1 MADRQPWQNWT
12 CRKLVCFGW
21 YTLHETMTSSGEMM
35 YCSVSVILTL
45 YAGILLG
52 QVGQH
57 LGSVCSG

>member
-1 MADRQPWQNWT
+1 MAERQPRQNWT
-12 CRKLVCFGW
+12 CRKPVCFGW
-21 YTLHETMTSSGEMM
+21 YMLHETMTSSGEMM
-35 YCSVSVILTL
+35 YCGVSVVFTL